1 MSIEPKSTTG
11 GIENSNDLPHAPFE
25 LVESGRA
32 TKRAQH
38 VVATIENDPQLV
50 SDRIAAYIS
59 GEVNAEGVRHT
70 DWSQILRYSGGRLVA
85 LSETATGALEF
96 KWDPRKRVYHAAGF
110 AGGEAAAGH
119 DPEWV
124 RDEMSPHEA
133 GQIRC
138 APRFIHESEVRFLD
152 IETEPEYE
160 LEQHPLTTLSAGSD
174 D

>member
-70 DWSQILRYSGGRLVA
+70 DWSQILRYSGGRLVT
-85 LSETATGALEF
+85 LSETATGHWSSDGALASASTT
-96 KWDPRKRVYHAAGF
+96 PLALLVARQQQATTQSG
-110 AGGEAAAGH
+110 
-119 DPEWV
+119 
-124 RDEMSPHEA
+124 
-133 GQIRC
+133 C
-138 APRFIHESEVRFLD
+138 AKK
-152 IETEPEYE
+152 
-160 LEQHPLTTLSAGSD
+160 
-174 D
+174 